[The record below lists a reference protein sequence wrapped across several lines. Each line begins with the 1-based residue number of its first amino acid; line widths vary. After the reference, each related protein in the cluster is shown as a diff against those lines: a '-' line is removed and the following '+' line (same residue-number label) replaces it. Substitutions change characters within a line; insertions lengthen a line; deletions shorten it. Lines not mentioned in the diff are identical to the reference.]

1 MAKPSPEIS
10 IERGKRVKL
19 LIEKHNKE
27 HPRERITQKALAE
40 YLSMPAPVLNAKLS
54 GSRTLT
60 EDDARRIAA
69 FFPRTRYQY
78 IMCYDDNETSW
89 DEFIS
94 RNQHFVD
101 NNNAIRLLLQT
112 SAAKYG
118 YTFADWV
125 PIPQDEG
132 YNISIILFENRDG
145 KTIYAQS
152 DIVRDILSFIDYK
165 VDRLIKEAS
174 DNG

>member
-1 MAKPSPEIS
+1 MAKPSAELS
-10 IERGKRVKL
+10 KKRGERVKS
-19 LIEKHNKE
+19 LIEKHNTE
-27 HPRERITQKALAE
+27 HPKERITQKALAE

-60 EDDARRIAA
+60 EDDARRIAS

-94 RNQHFVD
+94 RNQHFLD

-125 PIPQDEG
+125 PIPEDEG
-132 YNISIILFENRDG
+132 YNISVIKFESQDG
-145 KTIYAQS
+145 RTMYARS
-152 DIVRDILSFIDYK
+152 DIVRDVLDFIDYK